1 MSFTVGEHS
10 VQPLRRILTMYLE
23 GWGLAALT
31 EGATLALS
39 ELVTNVVRH
48 VPDRRCAVLILR
60 RPGGIRVEVSDAS
73 PELPAPPAPPGHS
86 PDGGELAEDGRGLL
100 LVEAVTTRW
109 GVTVLPE
116 RAGKTIWFEYDDV

>member
-10 VQPLRRILTMYLE
+10 VQPLRRILRMYLH

-60 RPGGIRVEVSDAS
+60 TPGGLRVEVTDGST
-73 PELPAPPAPPGHS
+73 ELPAKPTGP
-86 PDGGELAEDGRGLL
+86 GELAEDGRGLL
-100 LVEAVTTRW
+100 LVEATSDRW

-116 RAGKTIWFEYDDV
+116 RAGKTIWFECDDDRYA

>member
-10 VQPLRRILTMYLE
+10 VQPLRRILRMYLE
-23 GWGLAALT
+23 SWGLHALT

-60 RPGGIRVEVSDAS
+60 TRAGVRVEVTDGS
-73 PELPAPPAPPGHS
+73 PKLPAPAEEPPA
-86 PDGGELAEDGRGLL
+86 GGELAEDGRGLL
-100 LVEAVTTRW
+100 LVEATTDRW

-116 RAGKTIWFEYDDV
+116 RAGKTIWFECDDDRYA

>member
-1 MSFTVGEHS
+1 
-10 VQPLRRILTMYLE
+10 MYLKS
-23 GWGLAALT
+23 WGLTPLT

-60 RPGGIRVEVSDAS
+60 TPGGVRVEVTDGS
-73 PELPAPPAPPGHS
+73 PELPAPPGPA
-86 PDGGELAEDGRGLL
+86 DGGELAEEGRGLL
-100 LVEAVTTRW
+100 LVEATTARW

-116 RAGKTIWFEYDDV
+116 RAGKTIWFECDLGCALEYDDGEVGAAW